1 MDFIQAN
8 IMWVALA
15 AISGIMLLWPMVASG
30 GKGVSPQTA
39 TMMMNRE
46 DAVVVDVRED
56 GEWSSGHIPNARH
69 IPLSRLDKGLDDLGK
84 HKERPI
90 VVCCASGNR
99 SMMACSKLRK
109 AGFDKVFN
117 LNGGIGAWRDAGLPV
132 SSK

>member
-1 MDFIQAN
+1 VEFIQAN

-15 AISGIMLLWPMVASG
+15 AISGGMLLWPLVASG
-30 GKGVSPQTA
+30 GKGVSPQMA
-39 TMMMNRE
+39 TLMLNRE
-46 DAVVVDVRED
+46 DALMLDVRED

-69 IPLSRLDKGLDDLGK
+69 VALAKLDGAMTDLGK
-84 HKERPI
+84 KKDRPI

-109 AGFDKVFN
+109 AGFEKVFN
-117 LNGGIGAWRDAGLPV
+117 LTGGIGAWKDAGLPV